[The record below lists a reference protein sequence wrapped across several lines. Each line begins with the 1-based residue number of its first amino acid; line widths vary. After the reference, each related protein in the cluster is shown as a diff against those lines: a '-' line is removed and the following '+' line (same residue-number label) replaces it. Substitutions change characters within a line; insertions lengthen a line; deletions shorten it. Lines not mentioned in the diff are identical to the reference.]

1 MADRLSGKTAVVT
14 GAASGI
20 GEATARL
27 FAAEGANVLIADRN
41 AGRGPWVA
49 GEIAEQG
56 GNALFVQTDVRRGE
70 DVQAMF
76 LAAAERWGRIDI
88 IYNNAGVGP
97 PETNVRDCAEKTYDL
112 VSDVN
117 IRGVWLGMKY
127 GIPHLEAAGGGS
139 IISTAS
145 VAGKIGL
152 PGLAAYCASKGA
164 VIAMTQAAA
173 GEWASKNI
181 RINCVCPGGIATGQ
195 GWLEEAQVAEQRARW
210 DALHPIGRS
219 GEGLD
224 IARAVLFLA
233 SDESSFVTGQAIVV
247 DGGWIGVDARME
259 QVREAVGR

>member
-1 MADRLSGKTAVVT
+1 MADRLSGKTAVIT

-41 AGRGPWVA
+41 TSRGPWVA
-49 GEIAEQG
+49 GEIAAQG
-56 GNALFVQTDVRRGE
+56 GEALFVQTDVRRGE

-76 LAAAERWGRIDI
+76 LTAAERWGQIDI
-88 IYNNAGVGP
+88 IYNNAGIGP

-195 GWLEEAQVAEQRARW
+195 GWLEEAQIAEQRARW